1 MGRSISAV
9 NVKTRDVTQIEWY
22 IRDSCE
28 ELSFLCIDSA
38 PDKVRDS
45 CVARGSENTWNPLI
59 VFISNIKL
67 SSRIQLPRG
76 LANDCLLTSY
86 SGF

>member
-9 NVKTRDVTQIEWY
+9 NVKTRDVTRIDWY
-22 IRDSCE
+22 IRGSCE
-28 ELSFLCIDSA
+28 ELSLLCIDSV

-45 CVARGSENTWNPLI
+45 CVARGSENTWNLLV
-59 VFISNIKL
+59 VFMSNIKL

-76 LANDCLLTSY
+76 PANDCLLTSY
-86 SGF
+86 